1 MNAEGRK
8 TKMKDS
14 LMLNDIF
21 ELICVFGFSE
31 QLAILLCSVLNYN
44 VSWGLVVILLFYN
57 LIEDNTSNLLHRYV
71 FVEHSLPNVFFG

>member
-1 MNAEGRK
+1 MNVEERI
-8 TKMKDS
+8 TKMKYL

-31 QLAILLCSVLNYN
+31 EFAVLLCSVFYNN

-57 LIEDNTSNLLHRYV
+57 LFEDNTSNLLHRHI
-71 FVEHSLPNVFFG
+71 FI